1 MKNRILFL
9 LIAFALIFSVNSVFA
24 VDDLNENLTVDGEI
38 DILEEVNNDIQA
50 QDTLTSDENADELST
65 SNEAEI
71 LGDAPIYVTGK
82 VTNRYKEGVIYTAT
96 FYDNNGNVL
105 KDAPIFCGVDNPELG
120 QNLNTDSNGIVKIP
134 LPLSN
139 GVHKLYLCSEFN
151 VDNPVV
157 DNIKLFNVLTGN
169 KNIKMYYDDGSTYK
183 VRVFDDNGNPVKA
196 GQKVTFAIGKKVY
209 YKKTDKNGYAK
220 LKIPSKPG
228 SYAIGARYN
237 DYVVTNTL
245 LVKPVLKPL
254 TSFSGKKVKKTIK
267 YKVKFLGK
275 NKKNKKI
282 TVKFNKK
289 TYKAKTNKKG
299 VATFVLKTPKKMGTY
314 KVVTSYKKTKITSVY
329 SKYYA

>member
-1 MKNRILFL
+1 MKNKIFIL
-9 LIAFALIFSVNSVFA
+9 LIATIFIASIGFAFAADDNSTQIIS
-24 VDDLNENLTVDGEI
+24 EVDGYNVEAM
-38 DILEEVNNDIQA
+38 DSETFLNNNQEEVTSIENDG
-50 QDTLTSDENADELST
+50 SD
-65 SNEAEI
+65 
-71 LGDAPIYVTGK
+71 
-82 VTNRYKEGVIYTAT
+82 
-96 FYDNNGNVL
+96 VL
-105 KDAPIFCGVDNPELG
+105 KDAPTLIKMGKVTKRYKGAIEYQATFYGTDGNPLKNTKVYFEVDDSTDYESI
-120 QNLNTDSNGIVKIP
+120 TDSNGVALLTVFINNGNHKIAALSTDP
-134 LPLSN
+134 LALE
-139 GVHKLYLCSEFN
+139 Y
-151 VDNPVV
+151 
-157 DNIKLFNVLTGN
+157 DNIKVFNVLTGN

-183 VRVFDDNGNPVKA
+183 VRVFDDNGNPVKS
-196 GQKVTFAIGKKVY
+196 GQKVTFAIGKKLY

>member
-1 MKNRILFL
+1 MKNKIFIL
-9 LIAFALIFSVNSVFA
+9 LIATIFIASIGFAFAADDNSTQIIS
-24 VDDLNENLTVDGEI
+24 EVDGYNVEAM
-38 DILEEVNNDIQA
+38 DSETFLNNNQEEVTSIENDG
-50 QDTLTSDENADELST
+50 SD
-65 SNEAEI
+65 
-71 LGDAPIYVTGK
+71 
-82 VTNRYKEGVIYTAT
+82 
-96 FYDNNGNVL
+96 VL
-105 KDAPIFCGVDNPELG
+105 KDAPTLIKMGKVTKRYKGAIEYQATFYGTDGNPLKNTKVYFEVDDSTDYESI
-120 QNLNTDSNGIVKIP
+120 TDSNGVALLTVFINNGNHKIAALSTDP
-134 LPLSN
+134 LALE
-139 GVHKLYLCSEFN
+139 Y
-151 VDNPVV
+151 
-157 DNIKLFNVLTGN
+157 DNIKVFNVLTGN

-183 VRVFDDNGNPVKA
+183 VRVFDDNGNPVKS